1 MWQLAGKRE
10 NVNNVTNL
18 NNENCIK
25 PLIFEKRDNIKS
37 KINRDNEVILYS
49 LPKILSIS
57 DPRLKIFNLENEKE
71 KNSLKREFEN
81 EDDINIKFYNEENF
95 IEEIL
100 CKNNKVSEWKYS
112 IGIWEKEESYI
123 WDYTDE
129 YTEMEGWLIHNLT
142 RFKCG
147 IIMKNII

>member
-57 DPRLKIFNLENEKE
+57 DPRLKIFNLENEK
-71 KNSLKREFEN
+71 
-81 EDDINIKFYNEENF
+81 
-95 IEEIL
+95 
-100 CKNNKVSEWKYS
+100 
-112 IGIWEKEESYI
+112 
-123 WDYTDE
+123 
-129 YTEMEGWLIHNLT
+129 
-142 RFKCG
+142 
-147 IIMKNII
+147 